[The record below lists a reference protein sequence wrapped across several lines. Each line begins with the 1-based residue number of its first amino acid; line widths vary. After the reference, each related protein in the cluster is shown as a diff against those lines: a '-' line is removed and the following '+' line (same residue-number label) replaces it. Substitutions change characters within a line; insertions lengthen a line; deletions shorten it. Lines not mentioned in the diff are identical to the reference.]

1 MHACLDERWGKP
13 SILCEGSGMK
23 FGLLDDPTFVLH
35 QTSGHVERPE
45 RLEEIREALA
55 PLRQE
60 GAFVELSAR
69 LASDDELLLVHEPDV
84 LARVE
89 ELTRAGGGNL
99 DADTYV
105 NPHSDKAARLAV
117 GGGIDLC
124 RAVVKGELDR
134 GFLLARPPGHHATP
148 TRSMGFCLYSTV
160 AIVAKACADL
170 CERILIL
177 DWDVHHGNG
186 TQDCLY
192 RDGSTCFISLHQAPF
207 YPGTGHPG
215 ERGEGPGEGLTYNL
229 PLPSGCGDAEYLA
242 TYFRI
247 VRPVIRRY
255 DPQLILVSAGYDAHR
270 RDPLGGMDVTTQGF
284 AQMAALLLEDA
295 RKTSAGGRIVGF
307 LEGGY
312 DLQGV
317 SSSLAAT
324 LKVWLERE
332 ELEVTSPTRYDDHVL
347 RLLGLAEKRFLD

>member
-1 MHACLDERWGKP
+1 
-13 SILCEGSGMK
+13 MK
-23 FGLLDDPTFVLH
+23 FGLVDDATFLLH
-35 QTSGHVERPE
+35 RSPGHVERPE
-45 RLEEIREALA
+45 RLEAVREALA
-55 PLRQE
+55 PLRQRHD
-60 GAFVELSAR
+60 FVNLPAR
-69 LASDDELLLVHEPDV
+69 LASDDELLLVHEPEV
-84 LARVE
+84 LSLVE
-89 ELTRAGGGNL
+89 ELTQAGGGSI

-105 NPHSDKAARLAV
+105 NKDSDRAARLAV

-124 RAVVKGELDR
+124 RAVLKGELDR

-148 TRSMGFCLYSTV
+148 TNSMGFCLYSTI
-160 AIVAKACADL
+160 AIAAKSCSDL
-170 CERILIL
+170 CQRILIL

-192 RDGSTCFISLHQAPF
+192 RDGATCFISLHQAPF

-247 VRPVIRRY
+247 VRPVMRRY
-255 DPQLILVSAGYDAHR
+255 DPQLILISAGYDAHQK
-270 RDPLGGMDVTTQGF
+270 DPLGGMNVTTKGF
-284 AQMAALLLEDA
+284 AQLAALVAHDA
-295 RKTSAGGRIVGF
+295 RKTSANGRVVGF

-312 DLQGV
+312 DLAGV

-324 LKVWLERE
+324 VEAWSDPEIPEPEPPPRF
-332 ELEVTSPTRYDDHVL
+332 DDHVL
-347 RLLGLAEKRFLD
+347 RLLGLAEKRFLT

>member
-1 MHACLDERWGKP
+1 
-13 SILCEGSGMK
+13 MK
-23 FGLLDDPTFVLH
+23 FGLVNDPTFVQH
-35 QTSGHVERPE
+35 QTRGHVERPE
-45 RLEEIREALA
+45 RLEAIREALA
-55 PLRQE
+55 PMRQE
-60 GAFVELSAR
+60 GAFENLPAR
-69 LASDDELLLVHEPDV
+69 LASDDELLLVHEPEV

-105 NPHSDKAARLAV
+105 NPFSDRAARLAV

-124 RAVVKGELDR
+124 RAVVKGELER

-148 TRSMGFCLYSTV
+148 RRSMGFCLYSTI
-160 AIVAKACADL
+160 AIAAKACADL

-192 RDGSTCFISLHQAPF
+192 RDGATCFISLHQAPF
-207 YPGTGHPG
+207 YPGTGQPG

-255 DPQLILVSAGYDAHR
+255 DPQLILVSAGYDAHSK
-270 RDPLGGMDVTTQGF
+270 DPLGGMDVSTGGF
-284 AQMAALLLEDA
+284 ARMAALLLEDA
-295 RKTSAGGRIVGF
+295 KKTSANGRVVGF

-317 SSSLAAT
+317 SSSVEAT
-324 LKVWLERE
+324 IKVWMERE
-332 ELEVTSPTRYDDHVL
+332 PAEEIAAPTRYDDHVL
-347 RLLGLAEKRFLD
+347 RLLGLAEKRFLS